1 MKSTRALGLGLA
13 VVLSGA
19 GLARAQVTAASLMEL
34 FVKLDK
40 NQDQVV
46 EKEEVPESARPA
58 FEKLLK
64 AGDTNN
70 DGKIDIEEIRILSL
84 HLQAANDPKARFKAM
99 DKDGD
104 GKVSKAEFTG
114 VPANFARFDTNKDGF
129 LDQDEIKAIPA
140 QGSGQPGARIM
151 AMDKD
156 GDGKVSRAEFTGIP
170 ANFDRFDTNKDG
182 FLDKDEAA
190 KGAAAGLQALRDMDT
205 NGDGKLSRDEFKG
218 PAARFDQLD
227 ANKDGF
233 ISFDEIANAA
243 GPAAKKAAQAKK
255 KTD

>member
-19 GLARAQVTAASLMEL
+19 GLARAQVTVASLKEL
-34 FVKLDK
+34 FTRLDK

-46 EKEEVPESARPA
+46 EREEVPESARPA

-64 AGDTNN
+64 AGDMNN
-70 DGKIDIEEIRILSL
+70 DGKIDIEEIRVLSQ
-84 HLQAANDPKARFKAM
+84 HLQAADDPKARFKAM

-104 GKVSKAEFTG
+104 GKVSRAEFTG

-140 QGSGQPGARIM
+140 QVGQPGARIM

-156 GDGKVSRAEFTGIP
+156 GDGKVSRAEFTGVP

-190 KGAAAGLQALRDMDT
+190 RSAAAGMQALRDMDT
-205 NGDGKLSRDEFKG
+205 NGDRKLSLDEFKG
-218 PAARFDQLD
+218 PPARFDQLD

-233 ISFDEIANAA
+233 VSFDEIANAA
-243 GPAAKKAAQAKK
+243 GPALKKAAQAKK
-255 KTD
+255 KAG

>member
-19 GLARAQVTAASLMEL
+19 GLARAQVTVASLKEL
-34 FVKLDK
+34 FTRLDK

-46 EKEEVPESARPA
+46 EREEVPESARPA

-64 AGDTNN
+64 AGDMNN
-70 DGKIDIEEIRILSL
+70 DGKIDIEEIRVLSQ
-84 HLQAANDPKARFKAM
+84 HLQAADDPKARFKAM

-104 GKVSKAEFTG
+104 GKVSRAEFTG
-114 VPANFARFDTNKDGF
+114 V
-129 LDQDEIKAIPA
+129 
-140 QGSGQPGARIM
+140 
-151 AMDKD
+151 
-156 GDGKVSRAEFTGIP
+156 P

-190 KGAAAGLQALRDMDT
+190 RSAAAGMQALRDMDT
-205 NGDGKLSRDEFKG
+205 NGDRKLSLDEFKG
-218 PAARFDQLD
+218 PPARFDQLD

-233 ISFDEIANAA
+233 VSFDEIANAA
-243 GPAAKKAAQAKK
+243 GPALKKAAQAKK
-255 KTD
+255 KAG